1 LRRRCAGVTAPA
13 ASIGRPLQG
22 RVIAAATSPGP
33 LLLAVA
39 TRVFPVAITAPAA
52 VAARVVAPGR
62 RAAREVAAGGRLP
75 RAVAAAGVAG
85 GGGPAGGGGEGGG
98 GGGGGGAGPQEA
110 GRGWGAGG

>member
-1 LRRRCAGVTAPA
+1 MTAPV
-13 ASIGRPLQG
+13 ASIGRPLQR

-33 LLLAVA
+33 SPLAVA

-85 GGGPAGGGGEGGG
+85 VDGPAEAAAQEAVVV
-98 GGGGGGAGPQEA
+98 GAGAA
-110 GRGWGAGG
+110 GTR